1 MPTIPTIKMVAIMM
15 VMIDTKMTIMMTAMA
30 VITTSMLRM
39 AARPVAVATPKR
51 NQKLSA
57 ISL

>member
-39 AARPVAVATPKR
+39 AARPVAVATHKGKQQLTAVR
-51 NQKLSA
+51 L
-57 ISL
+57 